1 MDIIEGQDVEVG
13 EYPYYVRLQS
23 FTLSQCG
30 GSLIAP
36 RVVLSAA
43 HCGEQGTEFVGTTAY
58 VGAYYEP
65 LNPTLPN
72 DPSVVKVPIVQ
83 QRIHDLYETLTK
95 GFLDNDFMLL
105 RLANDA
111 VPPNTKNVQF
121 ELSDNAA
128 DLLGDVTAI
137 GFGVTDLTGTT
148 PDILQEVDLI
158 ARSDE
163 VCQQQ
168 YDDIGEGDDFNG
180 DIQVCTINGGGKDTC
195 FVSCCYINGWNPAVN
210 LHSWTNKFVLCHN
223 PGRFRRTSHQDSQ
236 WCSLPSWNYVLWW
249 D

>member
-1 MDIIEGQDVEVG
+1 MKFSSVALLALANIFFFRPAQAEDGVSIDIIEGNDADLG
-13 EYPYYVRLQS
+13 EYPYYVSILV
-23 FTLSQCG
+23 CG

-58 VGAYYEP
+58 VGAYYQP
-65 LNPTLPN
+65 LRPSLPN
-72 DPSVVKVPIVQ
+72 DPSVVEVQIVQ
-83 QRIHDLYETLTK
+83 QRNHELFETLEK

-111 VPPNTKNVQF
+111 VPPNTMNVQF

-128 DLLGDVTAI
+128 DLVGGVTAI
-137 GFGVTDLTGTT
+137 GFGLTDQVGTT

-163 VCQQQ
+163 VCEQQWAN
-168 YDDIGEGDDFNG
+168 DFNG
-180 DIQVCTINGGGKDTC
+180 DVQVCAGITDSRRGIC
-195 FVSCCYINGWNPAVN
+195 LVSCCYINGWNPAAKLN
-210 LHSWTNKFVLCHN
+210 SWTN
-223 PGRFRRTSHQDSQ
+223 RFGF
-236 WCSLPSWNYVLWW
+236 LP
-249 D
+249 